1 MSYIE
6 DEDDKHRRRMTQNDT
21 VNGFELKHP
30 GSRALFEYWSDLRA
44 GRAAPYKAEV
54 TAQGIGRT
62 LASNTFI
69 LENLGDGNLRF
80 RLAGTRLYD
89 IFGLEVRGMSA
100 LAIMNDASRT
110 RFRALIADAMQSVRV
125 GVCRA
130 AAATPQGERIMLEMI
145 FAPLR
150 SDFDQMNRMLGAV
163 HVLDVEDEDLIR
175 APRRCDILA
184 SSSLSFGVGAPA
196 HEGPLPGFAD
206 RPTGFTHDAPPPLK
220 SIDGGAD
227 PKTETS
233 PPRRGHLKVVDD

>member
-6 DEDDKHRRRMTQNDT
+6 GGDGNGRHTMTQNDT
-21 VNGFELKHP
+21 VNGLELKHP
-30 GSRALFEYWSDLRA
+30 GSRQLFEYWSDLRA
-44 GRAAPYKAEV
+44 GRPAPYKAEV

-80 RLAGTRLYD
+80 RLAGSRLYD

-100 LAIMNDASRT
+100 LSIMNDASRA
-110 RFRALIADAMQSVRV
+110 RFRTLIADAMDSACV
-125 GVCRA
+125 GVCHLSA
-130 AAATPQGERIMLEMI
+130 VTPDGKSTALEMI

-163 HVLDVEDEDLIR
+163 HVLDEAEEELVR

-184 SSSLSFGVGAPA
+184 SSSLSFRSETE
-196 HEGPLPGFAD
+196 HEGALPGFAD
-206 RPTGFTHDAPPPLK
+206 KPTGFIHDAPPPLQA
-220 SIDGGAD
+220 IDGRA
-227 PKTETS
+227 TS
-233 PPRRGHLKVVDD
+233 DAKSPRRRGHLKIVED

>member
-1 MSYIE
+1 MSYKE
-6 DEDDKHRRRMTQNDT
+6 DADGKHRRPMTQNDT
-21 VNGFELKHP
+21 VDGFELKHP
-30 GSRALFEYWSDLRA
+30 GSRRLFEYWSDLRA
-44 GRAAPYKAEV
+44 GRSAPYKAEV

-80 RLAGTRLYD
+80 RLAGSHLFN

-100 LAIMNDASRT
+100 LSIMNDASRT
-110 RFRALIADAMQSVRV
+110 RFRALISDAMQSVRV

-130 AAATPQGERIMLEMI
+130 AAITPDGDKIMLEMI

-163 HVLDVEDEDLIR
+163 HVLDMEDDAIIR

-184 SSSLSFGVGAPA
+184 SSSLSFGADQMPE
-196 HEGPLPGFAD
+196 HEGALPGFAD
-206 RPTGFTHDAPPPLK
+206 KPTGFIHDAPPPLVA
-220 SIDGGAD
+220 IDGGAD
-227 PKTETS
+227 ARQDGS
-233 PPRRGHLKVVDD
+233 PPRRGHL

>member
-6 DEDDKHRRRMTQNDT
+6 GGDRNDRHTMTQNGT
-21 VNGFELKHP
+21 VNGLELKHP
-30 GSRALFEYWSDLRA
+30 GSRQLFDYWSDLRA

-80 RLAGTRLYD
+80 RLAGSRLYD

-100 LAIMNDASRT
+100 LAIMNDASRAK
-110 RFRALIADAMQSVRV
+110 FRTLISDAMDGARV
-125 GVCRA
+125 GVCL
-130 AAATPQGERIMLEMI
+130 ATANTPDGHSTMLELI

-163 HVLDVEDEDLIR
+163 HVLGDDEDELER

-184 SSSLSFGVGAPA
+184 SSSLSFRTGTE
-196 HEGPLPGFAD
+196 HEGALPGFGE
-206 RPTGFTHDAPPPLK
+206 RPAGFAHDAPPPLQA
-220 SIDGGAD
+220 IDGGASGA
-227 PKTETS
+227 PNS
-233 PPRRGHLKVVDD
+233 PPRRGHLRVIKD